1 LYRMQRTQSC
11 TDRGEGMIVY
21 KVTNCIND
29 KVYFAVSGR
38 PLNDIMS
45 MQLSKAR
52 MKERKMKLKD
62 AYMGK
67 SPFHK
72 AILKYGSYNFKFETL
87 HMNVSQ
93 KKAYKLKK
101 QYIKEYN
108 AMNPEYGYNCTTG
121 GKESFKNAPH
131 VIERIVE
138 AQTGKTMP
146 ESYVKWVRARV
157 GEQHPSFGIIRTKEQ
172 RARMSQS
179 QKDSDYVPT
188 EETKQKTSASSK
200 RVWADKEFK
209 EKMIQKHKEI
219 GRWKGKKN
227 PMYGKGRKGKD
238 NPMYGVP
245 AWNRGVPMTEE
256 HKQKL
261 QGGREKH
268 RESVNKELVEK
279 YKNRTEKKCT
289 QCGAVKPVN
298 EFDKSYNSID
308 PIIAR
313 CKPCEKIRAREK
325 YYRLRS
331 PNKVRNRYGKLIAD
345 IIKEKE

>member
-1 LYRMQRTQSC
+1 M
-11 TDRGEGMIVY
+11 D
-21 KVTNCIND
+21 
-29 KVYFAVSGR
+29 
-38 PLNDIMS
+38 
-45 MQLSKAR
+45 
-52 MKERKMKLKD
+52 
-62 AYMGK
+62 
-67 SPFHK
+67 
-72 AILKYGSYNFKFETL
+72 
-87 HMNVSQ
+87 
-93 KKAYKLKK
+93 
-101 QYIKEYN
+101 
-108 AMNPEYGYNCTTG
+108 PEYGYNCTTG
-121 GKESFKNAPH
+121 GMESFKNAPH
-131 VIERIVE
+131 VIERQAE
-138 AQTGKTMP
+138 ANTGKTMP

-157 GEQHPSFGIIRTKEQ
+157 GELHPSFGIKHSEEI
-172 RARMSQS
+172 RARMSQA
-179 QKDSDYVPT
+179 QKDSDYVHT
-188 EETKQKTSASSK
+188 EEHRRRIGASAK
-200 RVWADKEFK
+200 KVWADKEFK